1 MDSLPEVQIRRSLLG
16 ARITAAASKLS
27 ETAYNLKPGPLRSSI
42 TRQTAKTANSKI
54 VQVSGM
60 LTRLDYRRTNRI
72 RIRSSRNT
80 DSSPRTI
87 DMIERLLDD
96 RHCDRRSREH
106 SRKRAV
112 ADSRTGEVAAIQ
124 QVT

>member
-80 DSSPRTI
+80 DSSPI
-87 DMIERLLDD
+87 KEAKKLI
-96 RHCDRRSREH
+96 
-106 SRKRAV
+106 K
-112 ADSRTGEVAAIQ
+112 
-124 QVT
+124 